1 MNNISTSTGRS
12 KGWWIPL
19 AVFFIIVFTISWYC
33 FLGAEDL
40 LHCQSHTIK
49 EAFYQAS
56 ASYHHTN
63 ARIGEMLFYF
73 LGMASDGTG
82 SHPVFCFY
90 RIIHPLILTA
100 IPLLAYRLGTGCW
113 PHKNAASGAVIVILC
128 LTVLASRSDYFWLD
142 GAFSWT
148 YPSVLCMLYILLLEP
163 TFSGDFRLSWRRW
176 LCLLLLTPLMG
187 MANETVPLI
196 SSAALFLPTV
206 YWGIIKKQGFSG
218 KHLTLFAV
226 FLLFAAVFYLAPG
239 PKERALEADWD
250 FSFHTILWKSLFS
263 SMWINFLYFTYL
275 RPILIFAAI
284 ILLFRVKK
292 LPVMNGRMWACVAA
306 FLILWLPLLAA
317 PSWGAPRSYYP
328 LDMVILTMLASLLSR
343 LLPEL
348 TRGGKVLLFG
358 WVVPVYAT
366 MMIPMFALSY
376 VRYAL
381 YTDLQEKAAAV
392 KQAGQDTL
400 IVRESELCI
409 PTLIPGIP
417 YVPNSIFQQQVTTKE
432 RPFMLI
438 HEKEWADSPTFARI
452 HHEVF
457 PYRRKLPPKIPT
469 RFGDEQLNKGF
480 ARTLGLKHVIY
491 IAPDDEEKS

>member
-1 MNNISTSTGRS
+1 M
-12 KGWWIPL
+12 
-19 AVFFIIVFTISWYC
+19 
-33 FLGAEDL
+33 
-40 LHCQSHTIK
+40 HCQSHTIK

-82 SHPVFCFY
+82 SHQAWMVY
-90 RIIHPLILTA
+90 RVVQPLSMLLML
-100 IPLLAYRLGTGCW
+100 LLAYRLGTGCW
-113 PHKNAASGAVIVILC
+113 PNNGVASC
-128 LTVLASRSDYFWLD
+128 STLTVMALTILANRTDIYWYCASVCWL
-142 GAFSWT
+142 W
-148 YPSVLCMLYILLLEP
+148 PSVFCMLYILLLEP
-163 TFSGDFRLSWRRW
+163 SFKGDFRLSWQRW
-176 LCLLLLTPLMG
+176 LCLLLLTPFMG
-187 MANETVPLI
+187 MANETLPLI
-196 SSAALFLPTV
+196 TSAALFLPAV

-218 KHLTLFAV
+218 KHLTLFAIL
-226 FLLFAAVFYLAPG
+226 LLFAAVFYLAPG
-239 PKERALEADWD
+239 PRERALGANWEL
-250 FSFHTILWKSLFS
+250 SFHTILWKSLLS
-263 SMWINFLYFTYL
+263 SMWIHFLYFTYL
-275 RPILIFAAI
+275 RPILVFAAI

-292 LPVMNGRMWACVAA
+292 LPVMNGRMWACVVA

-317 PSWGAPRSYYP
+317 PNWGAPRSYYP
-328 LDMVILTMLASLLSR
+328 LDMVVLTMLASLLSR

-348 TRGGKVLLFG
+348 KRRGKVLLFG

-366 MMIPMFALSY
+366 MIIPLFALSY

-400 IVRESELCI
+400 VVHESELCI
-409 PTLIPGIP
+409 PKLIPAIP
-417 YVPNSIFQQQVTTKE
+417 HVPNSIFQQQVTTKE

-438 HEKEWADSPTFARI
+438 HEKEWAESPSFERI
-452 HHEVF
+452 HQEVF
-457 PYRRKLPPKIPT
+457 PYGGEMHAEIPT

-491 IAPDDEEKS
+491 IVPDEEEKS